1 MKGWIYK
8 IVQIK
13 SDDIPYYEGMC
24 YVGQHRNSP
33 LKKRWQK
40 HKNDAKKYDPTKKG
54 RVSKFAKLH
63 QAMQTLGGVDYFE
76 LKEIEPFEHSDENK
90 LIDLL
95 NEAEN
100 KYIDQFNSKKN
111 GWNKV
116 YAPKTNSRR
125 YSSEKSLAQEAY
137 DNQVS
142 YTSLLYR
149 VNKVGETVEEAILY
163 LKNNA
168 NKPKEKYEYKR
179 QIFNNISE
187 ISKSKLH
194 NKYDLDKKTIER
206 RIRKLKQSNT
216 LKIKIDKENNQKIY
230 VLVDEIFNAT
240 KKRNVYPVI
249 TPEGDELSGLIIN
262 LHKILLKRFPND
274 VPENY
279 TTVQGRIKKDNWD
292 VQQAFGFEYPP
303 DLIEIK
309 TLIEN
314 EGYQWAV
321 EKPDFRKTA
330 NYKPVV
336 LHSSQE
342 IFASQKEFCETFGFK
357 DYEVSELL
365 KTGKTPEE
373 VRDIIWEKN
382 K

>member
-8 IVQIK
+8 IVQIR
-13 SDDIPYYEGMC
+13 SNDIPWMNGMC
-24 YVGQHRNSP
+24 YIGQHRNSD
-33 LKKRWQK
+33 LKIRWNRHKR
-40 HKNDAKKYDPTKKG
+40 DARKYDATKKG
-54 RVSKFAKLH
+54 RGSKFAKLH

-76 LKEIEPFEHSDENK
+76 LKEIEPFEHYDENQ

-95 NEAEN
+95 NAAEDE
-100 KYIDQFNSKKN
+100 YIKKNNSIKN
-111 GWNKV
+111 GWNIV
-116 YAPKTNSRR
+116 NAHKTNSRR
-125 YSSEKSLAQEAY
+125 KSSEKSLSQEAN
-137 DNQVS
+137 DNKVS

-149 VNKVGETVEEAILY
+149 VNKVGETVEEAIKH

-168 NKPKEKYEYKR
+168 KKPTEKYEYKR
-179 QIFNNISE
+179 QIFKNIKEISE
-187 ISKSKLH
+187 SKLH
-194 NKYDLDKKTIER
+194 NKNNLDKKTIER
-206 RIRKLKQSNT
+206 KIRELKQSNK
-216 LKIKIDKENNQKIY
+216 LKIIINQNENEKIY
-230 VLVDEIFNAT
+230 VLVDEIFNAI
-240 KKRNVYPVI
+240 KRREVYDVI

-309 TLIEN
+309 PLIEY
-314 EGYQWAV
+314 EGYKWAV

-336 LHSSQE
+336 FHSSKE

>member
-1 MKGWIYK
+1 M
-8 IVQIK
+8 
-13 SDDIPYYEGMC
+13 
-24 YVGQHRNSP
+24 HN
-33 LKKRWQK
+33 
-40 HKNDAKKYDPTKKG
+40 
-54 RVSKFAKLH
+54 
-63 QAMQTLGGVDYFE
+63 LGGVDYFE
-76 LKEIEPFEHSDENK
+76 LKEIDSFEHSDENK

-100 KYIDQFNSKKN
+100 KYIDQFDSKKN

-125 YSSEKSLAQEAY
+125 YSAEISLAQKAY

-149 VNKVGETVEEAILY
+149 VNKVGETVEEAIIY

-168 NKPKEKYEYKR
+168 NKPEEKYEYKR
-179 QIFNNISE
+179 QIFNNIRE

-194 NKYDLDKKTIER
+194 NKNDLDKKTIER
-206 RIRKLKQSNT
+206 KIRELKQSNK
-216 LKIKIDKENNQKIY
+216 LKIKINKENNQKIY
-230 VLVDEIFNAT
+230 VLVDEIFNAV
-240 KKRNVYPVI
+240 KKRNIYTVI
-249 TPEGDELSGLIIN
+249 PPEGNELSGLIVD
-262 LHKILLKRFPND
+262 LHKILLKSFPNE

-309 TLIEN
+309 PLVKK
-314 EGYQWAV
+314 GYKFAIG
-321 EKPDFRKTA
+321 KPDFRKTA

-336 LHSSQE
+336 FHSTQE
-342 IFASQKEFCETFGFK
+342 IFVSQKEFSETFGFK
-357 DYEVSELL
+357 EYEVSELL